1 MFNNMLSSIGSSVL
15 RVKGGSYLQKEAE
28 KAKSQAQE
36 SEAARAA
43 AEAAS
48 AASQKELQAA
58 NEQMVA
64 SRSSVRQSENE
75 NLRRDIRNKYMPQD
89 LNPKQASQWRGSLR
103 KLVENYDEKIWD
115 SYINEYLRASS
126 KNSVVDRIALLEK
139 VRGQKFDPSEIKIGG
154 KK

>member
-43 AEAAS
+43 AEA
-48 AASQKELQAA
+48 QAEESKA
-58 NEQMVA
+58 VAEA
-64 SRSSVRQSENE
+64 SRSSVSQAEQK
-75 NLRRDIRNKYMPQD
+75 NLGDALRKKYMPKD
-89 LNPKQASQWRGSLR
+89 LDDAQKKDFRDELR
-103 KLVENYDEKIWD
+103 KQVRGLDEKVWN
-115 SYINEYLRASS
+115 SYMNEYLRATSQG
-126 KNSVVDRIALLEK
+126 SVIDRIAMLEK
-139 VRGQKFDPSEIKIGG
+139 ARGQKFELPKIGG